1 MAVTEPF
8 RYEKPSDDVV
18 SERKASAEIRQQ
30 LSRALSRLHELPKLK
45 SLSIRF
51 GEIAPH
57 HTELDRIRDDL
68 SSILDALVSLGTSL
82 PRSLESLS
90 LTRLP
95 PIHLEQYDKPAFL
108 ALRANL
114 SLFEIALAG
123 TDAWSAL
130 VTPPLP
136 ENLISP
142 CEPFFY
148 DTLPG
153 RLLPPPSAAMGL
165 ENLESLALCFSDP
178 TGVFYLTYSFSKL
191 HFPRLRALRLQ
202 HVQFSI
208 ACDAENFILQ
218 HSETLLELHLLH
230 SQICVASNDEE
241 PEEGADEINNSG
253 FNGWPEVPRPWSAIY
268 AELNKKLQRLVFL
281 DVQDPWW
288 ISFPDRYVT
297 YSPGE
302 MMQFL
307 EEGRDDDKYQLENFR
322 MTVKDRASKLAAEY
336 EREHFPSSLKPL
348 PVLINGNHLAS
359 FPVRDEDEFICDCH

>member
-8 RYEKPSDDVV
+8 RYEKPSADVV

-30 LSRALSRLHELPKLK
+30 LSHALSRLHEFPMLK

-57 HTELDRIRDDL
+57 PTELDRIRDDL

-82 PRSLESLS
+82 PRPLKSLS
-90 LTRLP
+90 FTRLP
-95 PIHLEQYDKPAFL
+95 PIHLEQYDSTAFL

-114 SLFEIALAG
+114 SVFEVHLAG
-123 TDAWSAL
+123 TDSWSAL

-136 ENLISP
+136 EGLISP

-153 RLLPPPSAAMGL
+153 RLLPPPSAPTGL
-165 ENLESLALCFSDP
+165 ENLEALALCFSDP
-178 TGVFYLTYSFSKL
+178 TGVFYLKYSFSKL

-218 HSETLLELHLLH
+218 HAETLLELHLLH
-230 SQICVASNDEE
+230 SQIAVASNDEE
-241 PEEGADEINNSG
+241 QSADALNNSG
-253 FNGWPEVPRPWSAIY
+253 FNGWPDVPRPWSAIY
-268 AELNKKLQRLVFL
+268 EELNKKLQRLVFL

-307 EEGRDDDKYQLENFR
+307 EEGRPDDKYQLETFR
-322 MTVKDRASKLAAEY
+322 KAVKDRADKLAAEY
-336 EREHFPSSLKPL
+336 EREHFPSCSKSLPK
-348 PVLINGNHLAS
+348 LINGKPLS
-359 FPVRDEDEFICDCH
+359 LLSSTRRR

>member
-1 MAVTEPF
+1 M
-8 RYEKPSDDVV
+8 
-18 SERKASAEIRQQ
+18 
-30 LSRALSRLHELPKLK
+30 LK

-51 GEIAPH
+51 GEIAPRK
-57 HTELDRIRDDL
+57 TELDRIRDDL

-82 PRSLESLS
+82 PRPLESLS

-95 PIHLEQYDKPAFL
+95 PIPLEQYDSPAFL

-114 SLFEIALAG
+114 SLFEVLLAG
-123 TDAWSAL
+123 TDAWSSL

-136 ENLISP
+136 EGLISP
-142 CEPFFY
+142 CEPFYY

-153 RLLPPPSAAMGL
+153 RLLPPPSAATGL
-165 ENLESLALCFSDP
+165 ENLQALALCFSDP

-218 HSETLLELHLLH
+218 HAETLLELHLLH
-230 SQICVASNDEE
+230 SQIAVPSNDEVE
-241 PEEGADEINNSG
+241 STDALNNSG

-268 AELNKKLQRLVFL
+268 EELNKKLQRLVFL

-297 YSPGE
+297 YAPGE

-307 EEGRDDDKYQLENFR
+307 DEGRDDDTYQLENFR
-322 MTVKDRASKLAAEY
+322 KTVRDRADKLATEY
-336 EREHFPSSLKPL
+336 EREHFPSSSKPL
-348 PVLINGNHLAS
+348 PTLINGNHLAS
-359 FPVRDEDEFICDCH
+359 FPIRDEEEFICDCH

>member
-1 MAVTEPF
+1 ML
-8 RYEKPSDDVV
+8 R
-18 SERKASAEIRQQ
+18 
-30 LSRALSRLHELPKLK
+30 

-51 GEIAPH
+51 GEIAPRA
-57 HTELDRIRDDL
+57 TELDRIRDDL

-82 PRSLESLS
+82 PRPLESLS

-95 PIHLEQYDKPAFL
+95 PIHLEQYDSSAFL

-114 SLFEIALAG
+114 SLFEVHLAG

-153 RLLPPPSAAMGL
+153 RILPPPSAGTGL
-165 ENLESLALCFSDP
+165 ENLEALALCFSDA

-218 HSETLLELHLLH
+218 HAETLLELHLLH
-230 SQICVASNDEE
+230 SQIAVPSNDAEQSE
-241 PEEGADEINNSG
+241 DSPNNSG
-253 FNGWPEVPRPWSAIY
+253 FSGWPDVPRPWSAIY
-268 AELNKKLQRLVFL
+268 EELNKKLQRLVFL

-307 EEGRDDDKYQLENFR
+307 DEGRDDDTYQLERFR
-322 MTVKDRASKLAAEY
+322 KTVEDRANKLAAEY
-336 EREHFPSSLKPL
+336 EREHFSSDSKAFDKTDKRKSHSLL
-348 PVLINGNHLAS
+348 PNTRRGRIHL
-359 FPVRDEDEFICDCH
+359 